1 MLSIPIVTSYVDDG
15 MKKAIK
21 EFKQLGTVGEKAQF
35 AIKKAAVPAAA
46 AMAGLGAAL
55 FDATKGAI
63 EDAAAQDLLANNLR
77 KTTKATD
84 LQIAGTEDWI
94 TTQGKL
100 LGFSDSQ
107 LRPALSRLAKAT
119 GDVQEAQKLAS
130 QAMDISTAT
139 GKPLETV
146 VGALEKAYGGNLTAL
161 ARLAPEYRDL
171 VKEGASFEVVMDKLA
186 KTTGGAAA
194 EAANTAAGKMQRLA
208 LAVDET
214 KESIGAS
221 LLPIVEA
228 ALPKLEEL
236 AAWAQDNPKAFTNV
250 ALAIG
255 AIATAT
261 LAVNAAMAVNPY
273 VLAAAGI
280 VGLAIAFERL
290 FTALEKISKVGG
302 IAARIA
308 GAIIGAPGAAGNLV
322 GMGLGAITGGS
333 NTPIGPLPGGTN
345 ISPARAPSIATNA
358 NRGVMV
364 GGQGGTNIT
373 VNAGLLSSP
382 DQVGQQIIEAIQKAQ
397 RRSGVVFAPG

>member
-21 EFKQLGTVGEKAQF
+21 EFKQLGTVGQKAQF

-46 AMAGLGAAL
+46 ALGAVGAAL

-84 LQIAGTEDWI
+84 VQIAATEDWI
-94 TTQGKL
+94 TAQGKL
-100 LGFSDSQ
+100 LGYSDTQ
-107 LRPALSRLAKAT
+107 LRPALSRLSKAT
-119 GDVQEAQKLAS
+119 GDVEKAQKLTS
-130 QAMDISTAT
+130 QAMDIATAT
-139 GKPLETV
+139 SKPLETV
-146 VGALEKAYGGNLTAL
+146 VAALEKAYGGNLTAL
-161 ARLAPEYRDL
+161 GKLAPEYRDL
-171 VKEGASFEVVMDKLA
+171 IKEGGSFEQVMDKLA

-228 ALPKLEEL
+228 ALPELEKL
-236 AAWAQDNPKAFTNV
+236 ATWAQDNPKAFTNI
-250 ALAIG
+250 AIAIG
-255 AIATAT
+255 AIAAST

-280 VGLAIAFERL
+280 VALAIAFERL

-302 IAARIA
+302 IAARLA
-308 GAIIGAPGAAGNLV
+308 GALIGAPGAAQNLV
-322 GMGLGAITGGS
+322 GKGLDAALGNNSI
-333 NTPIGPLPGGTN
+333 PMGPLPGGTN
-345 ISPARAPSIATNA
+345 IAPSMAPSIATNA
-358 NRGVMV
+358 NRGVVVNVNTGV
-364 GGQGGTNIT
+364 GDPAKIGKE
-373 VNAGLLSSP
+373 VNDVLNAYL
-382 DQVGQQIIEAIQKAQ
+382 
-397 RRSGVVFAPG
+397 RRSGGR